1 MTFGRVCGVVVIS
14 APFRVVVVVAGS
26 AGFIVPLSVARHGS
40 ASRTTRSVKPPRCG
54 LLRRVLLLSFLCP
67 AGVALSL
74 LLVSVAL
81 VRFWSVLTAPVGFA
95 AAASA
100 AAVAAA
106 LAAFLSGRVGVTV
119 VVCCC
124 WVVAGAAVLRG

>member
-54 LLRRVLLLSFLCP
+54 LLRRVLLLPFLGSAEVASLLSF
-67 AGVALSL
+67 VAL
-74 LLVSVAL
+74 AL
-81 VRFWSVLTAPVGFA
+81 FWFVLTAPVGFA

-106 LAAFLSGRVGVTV
+106 LAAFLSGRVGVIV

-124 WVVAGAAVLRG
+124 WVEAGAAVLRV